1 MRSLNK
7 VELIGNLT
15 RDPEFAVTGT
25 GVSVCNFSVATDRSW
40 KTDKGDKH
48 EETEFHRVV
57 AWQKLAELCRDIL
70 KKSAKVYCQGRLS
83 SRKYIDDNGIE
94 RLTTEII
101 LEDMICL
108 DKKDDTVSKD
118 AV

>member
-15 RDPEFAVTGT
+15 RDPEFAKTANET
-25 GVSVCNFSVATDRSW
+25 PVCNFSVATDRSW
-40 KTDKGDKH
+40 KTGEGDKH

-57 AWQKLAELCRDIL
+57 AWQKLAELCQKLL
-70 KKSAKVYCQGRLS
+70 KKGSRVYCEGRLS
-83 SRKYIDDNGIE
+83 SRKFVDDKGIE

-101 LEDMICL
+101 LEDMIAL
-108 DKKDDTVSKD
+108 DKREDTVA